1 MQQLGFDFITTK
13 EEETEYIRLLLIG
26 YDLLKDFADCEKDLG
41 YINKRV
47 KALRDGIKDCESD
60 IQEYSQ
66 PDNKPIIIRNYLIRT
81 ACKLQIELWNRKL
94 LPLRDY
100 ENKLLSEMELIS
112 LNMRNKAITVFNQTL
127 DTIRLSKGKE
137 PKAFTGLSVVEG

>member
-13 EEETEYIRLLLIG
+13 EEEKEYIRLLLIG
-26 YDLLKDFADCEKDLG
+26 YDLLKDFADCEKGLG

-47 KALRDGIKDCESD
+47 KTLRDGIKDCESD

-81 ACKLQIELWNRKL
+81 ACKLQIELWNREL
-94 LPLRDY
+94 LPLQDY

-127 DTIRLSKGKE
+127 DTVRLSKGKE
-137 PKAFTGLSVVEG
+137 PKIFTGLSVVEG

>member
-13 EEETEYIRLLLIG
+13 EEEKEYIRLLLIG
-26 YDLLKDFADCEKDLG
+26 YDLLKDFADCEKGLG

-81 ACKLQIELWNRKL
+81 ACKLQIELWNREL

-137 PKAFTGLSVVEG
+137 PKIFTGLSVVEG

>member
-13 EEETEYIRLLLIG
+13 EEEKEYIRLLLIG
-26 YDLLKDFADCEKDLG
+26 YDLLKDFADCEKGLG

-47 KALRDGIKDCESD
+47 KTLRDGIKDCESD

-81 ACKLQIELWNRKL
+81 ACKLQIELWNREL

-112 LNMRNKAITVFNQTL
+112 LNMRNKAITVYNQTL
-127 DTIRLSKGKE
+127 DTVRLSKGKE
-137 PKAFTGLSVVEG
+137 PKIFTGLSVVEG

>member
-13 EEETEYIRLLLIG
+13 EEEKEYIRLLLIG
-26 YDLLKDFADCEKDLG
+26 YDLLKDFADCEKGLG

-47 KALRDGIKDCESD
+47 KTLRDGIKDCESD

-81 ACKLQIELWNRKL
+81 ACKLQIELWNREL

-127 DTIRLSKGKE
+127 DTVRLSKGKE
-137 PKAFTGLSVVEG
+137 PKIFTGLSVVEG